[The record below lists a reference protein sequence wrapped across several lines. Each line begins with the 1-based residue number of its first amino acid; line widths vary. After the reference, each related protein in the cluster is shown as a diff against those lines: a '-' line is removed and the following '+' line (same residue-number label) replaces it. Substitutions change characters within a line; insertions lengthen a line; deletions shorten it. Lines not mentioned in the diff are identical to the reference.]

1 MIDPRLVTLQD
12 LFTDRIH
19 YEVPIYQRPYVW
31 GKDEQWVPL
40 WEDVVDAANGR
51 LAGQPM
57 LAHFLGAI
65 VIELRS
71 ADPGRVK
78 VFSVI
83 DGQQRLTTLQ
93 VLLASL
99 RAVAQERDESR
110 VSDLERMLRNEG
122 RHADGPLAF
131 KVWPSE
137 DDRAA
142 FRGTVRP
149 EGGAAVP
156 TDETGIPGAYHY
168 FKAAI
173 DEWLGTDDNATD
185 RLDALQDAIEG
196 LLQVVAIQLDG
207 SSDAQ
212 IIFETLN
219 SRGAD
224 LTSLDLAKNS
234 LLRQAARDGVNV
246 GELHAT
252 YWQPALGDGK
262 YWLETVRQG
271 RYTSER
277 ADLFLMHWLTMRT
290 GKTPRVQRLF
300 ADFRRL
306 VMQADPPAQAADIVK
321 ELGADATTYRSFD
334 DLDRASVE
342 GRFFHRLDLMDT
354 TTLIPVALLLF
365 RSNELTVE
373 RRQRAVRALESWLVR
388 RMMLGATTQHYNRL
402 LATLLSRLREQHD
415 LTTADVTIIEV
426 LRGFENETDRWP
438 TDAEVTHR
446 LLRVPL
452 YGWINQ
458 RRIRVLLEACEEQIA
473 ATPLTEQLL
482 LPEKLTIEHAMPQT
496 WADNWPLT
504 IEDDGDPDHAVE
516 DRDAHIHL
524 LGNLTLVTRGL
535 NSTLSNAP
543 WPVKRAELAERS
555 QLLVNQHLC
564 ANETWEEEHI
574 DARGTELCGFVLRTW
589 PGPDA
594 EVWLASPDVH
604 ELEPAV

>member
-12 LFTDRIH
+12 LFVDRVH

-31 GKDEQWVPL
+31 ERDEQWLPL
-40 WEDVVDAANGR
+40 WQDVVDAASGR
-51 LAGQPM
+51 LTGQP

-83 DGQQRLTTLQ
+83 DGQQRLMTVQ

-99 RAVAQERDESR
+99 REVAREHDESR
-110 VSDLERMLRNEG
+110 VSDLDRMLSNDG

-137 DDRAA
+137 DDRET
-142 FRGTVRP
+142 FRLTVRP
-149 EGGAAVP
+149 DDGAAVP
-156 TDETGIPGAYHY
+156 TDGKGIHGAYHF

-173 DEWLGTDDNATD
+173 DEWLGVGEDATD
-185 RLDALQDAIEG
+185 RLDALQDTVEG

-207 SSDAQ
+207 STDAQ

-234 LLRQAARDGVNV
+234 LLRQAAREEVKV

-252 YWQPALGDGK
+252 YWQPALGEGK
-262 YWLETVRQG
+262 YWLQTVRQG

-290 GKTPRVQRLF
+290 GKPPRVQRLF

-306 VMQADPPAQAADIVK
+306 IMQADPPPQAADIVK
-321 ELGADATTYRSFD
+321 ELSSDAKTYRSFD
-334 DLDRASVE
+334 EFDRASVE

-365 RSNELTVE
+365 RSKELSVE
-373 RRQRAVRALESWLVR
+373 RRQRALRALESWLVR
-388 RMMLGATTQHYNRL
+388 RMMLGANTQHYNRL
-402 LATLLSRLREQHD
+402 LAALLAGCTSSR
-415 LTTADVTIIEV
+415 T
-426 LRGFENETDRWP
+426 
-438 TDAEVTHR
+438 
-446 LLRVPL
+446 
-452 YGWINQ
+452 
-458 RRIRVLLEACEEQIA
+458 
-473 ATPLTEQLL
+473 
-482 LPEKLTIEHAMPQT
+482 
-496 WADNWPLT
+496 
-504 IEDDGDPDHAVE
+504 
-516 DRDAHIHL
+516 
-524 LGNLTLVTRGL
+524 
-535 NSTLSNAP
+535 
-543 WPVKRAELAERS
+543 
-555 QLLVNQHLC
+555 
-564 ANETWEEEHI
+564 
-574 DARGTELCGFVLRTW
+574 
-589 PGPDA
+589 
-594 EVWLASPDVH
+594 
-604 ELEPAV
+604 